1 MSTWLTC
8 LTFLPHLRARLPQIP
23 SLSITGNQSELRR
36 TVKPSNGRPGWMV
49 PGGVSWTL
57 LTWGRILL
65 SLTPGG
71 SSNKEPVCQCRR
83 YTRCRFDP
91 RVGKIPWRMKWQPAA
106 VFLPGELRG
115 QRKLAGYSPWG
126 RTESDMVQPLSQHIL
141 AQGHRRL
148 PLRGKARHSQ
158 LKPGQFMDA
167 EVAKEEEA
175 VTLGAQNRPNF
186 SSRYGWLDIS
196 PIQQKRMLKPSAIRV
211 HRR

>member
-8 LTFLPHLRARLPQIP
+8 LTFLPHLWARLPQIP

-91 RVGKIPWRMKWQPAA
+91 WVGKIPWRMKWQPAA

-126 RTESDMVQPLSQHIL
+126 RTESDMVQPLSPAHSSTGTQEAA
-141 AQGHRRL
+141 AQGKGQAFSAQTGPIHGC
-148 PLRGKARHSQ
+148 RGR
-158 LKPGQFMDA
+158 
-167 EVAKEEEA
+167 
-175 VTLGAQNRPNF
+175 
-186 SSRYGWLDIS
+186 
-196 PIQQKRMLKPSAIRV
+196 
-211 HRR
+211 